1 MKSDINKAEKKK
13 QLGRP
18 HKAIDEKVL
27 ANLSQIGCTQEEI
40 GSIVGISARTLQRRF
55 ADLLEVNKNK
65 GKASLRKRMY
75 EKAMKG
81 NDKLLIWLSK
91 NYLNMVDKVH
101 TTSTTEPLPL
111 IIEAQAEEVKDINGK
126 TYKGTSIGRRPNTSS
141 MNKNKRRL
149 GGAKKYRGQ
158 GR

>member
-13 QLGRP
+13 QQGRP
-18 HKAIDEKVL
+18 HKAIDEKIL
-27 ANLSQIGCTQEEI
+27 ANLSQIGCTQEEL
-40 GSIVGISARTLQRRF
+40 GSILGVSARTLQRRF
-55 ADLLEVNKNK
+55 AEIIEVNKNK

-91 NYLNMVDKVH
+91 QYLNMSDRIH
-101 TTSTTEPLPL
+101 NTNTTEPLPL

-126 TYKGTSIGRRPNTSS
+126 E
-141 MNKNKRRL
+141 KR
-149 GGAKKYRGQ
+149 
-158 GR
+158 

>member
-1 MKSDINKAEKKK
+1 MKSDINKAKKRK
-13 QLGRP
+13 QMGRP
-18 HKAIDEKVL
+18 IKDVDEKIL

-65 GKASLRKRMY
+65 GKASLRKKMY

-91 NYLNMVDKVH
+91 NMLGMSERIH
-101 TTSTTEPLPL
+101 STNVTEPLPL
-111 IIEAQAEEVKDINGK
+111 IIEAQAEEIDGK
-126 TYKGTSIGRRPNTSS
+126 KKG
-141 MNKNKRRL
+141 
-149 GGAKKYRGQ
+149 
-158 GR
+158 

>member
-13 QLGRP
+13 QMGRP
-18 HKAIDEKVL
+18 QKSIDEKVL

-81 NDKLLIWLSK
+81 NDKLLVWLSK

-101 TTSTTEPLPL
+101 TTNTTEPLPL
-111 IIEAQAEEVKDINGK
+111 IIEAKAEEVKDLNGK
-126 TYKGTSIGRRPNTSS
+126 E
-141 MNKNKRRL
+141 KR
-149 GGAKKYRGQ
+149 
-158 GR
+158 

>member
-18 HKAIDEKVL
+18 NKTVDEKVL

-65 GKASLRKRMY
+65 GKASLRKKMWD
-75 EKAMKG
+75 KAIKKDNTHMQ
-81 NDKLLIWLSK
+81 IWLSK
-91 NYLNMVDKVH
+91 NELGMKERTVNE
-101 TTSTTEPLPL
+101 TITEPLPL
-111 IIEAQAEEVKDINGK
+111 IIEADAEIVDG
-126 TYKGTSIGRRPNTSS
+126 
-141 MNKNKRRL
+141 
-149 GGAKKYRGQ
+149 
-158 GR
+158 